1 MLDIMVYFVVYLG
14 LMPQASLGFTTQIIL
29 KKVKIMLDSYTISLV
44 YLGVGR
50 DDTFKNG

>member
-29 KKVKIMLDSYTISLV
+29 KKVKIMLDSYSILV
-44 YLGVGR
+44 LYLGVGQ